1 MFTHAEIWR
10 GIDRLAA
17 YAETSPSGLARRAGL
32 DATTFNP
39 SKRTSA
45 DGSKPRWPSTESL
58 SKALAAAN
66 LDFLGFAALVRDRAS
81 RPGALRSL
89 DLAEAGNG
97 TAFGS
102 DGLPEG
108 SGWSYVPFPDF
119 PLKSAFALKVPDDRL
134 APVYRAGDRL
144 VIDRAQAVRPGD
156 RVMVETRT
164 GGLTA
169 HILHEQTVQQVWLKP
184 LGEDGPLQRIAL
196 DQVTWMARIIW
207 ASQ

>member
-66 LDFLGFAALVRDRAS
+66 LDFLGFAALVRDRSPRAS
-81 RPGALRSL
+81 ALRSM
-89 DLAEAGNG
+89 DLADPVCSN
-97 TAFGS
+97 AFGR

-108 SGWSYVPFPDF
+108 SGWIHVPFPDF
-119 PLKSAFALKVPDDRL
+119 PLKTAFALKVPDDRL
-134 APVYRAGDRL
+134 EPVYRAGDRL
-144 VIDRAQAVRPGD
+144 IIDRTQAIRCGD
-156 RVMVETRT
+156 RIMVQARNAQ
-164 GGLTA
+164 LSA
-169 HILHEQTVQQVWLKP
+169 HVLHEQGVQQLCLKP
-184 LGEDGPLQRIAL
+184 LQGKGPLQRISL
-196 DQVTWMARIIW
+196 ESIVWMARIIW